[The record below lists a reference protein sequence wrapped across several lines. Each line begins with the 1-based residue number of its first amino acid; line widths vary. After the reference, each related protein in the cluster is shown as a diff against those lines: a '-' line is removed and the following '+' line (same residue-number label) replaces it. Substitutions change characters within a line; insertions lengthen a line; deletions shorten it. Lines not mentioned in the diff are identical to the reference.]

1 MHQVILKKTP
11 APTYLICH
19 QAPGFSWSN
28 KNIFSPDLVVGAVL
42 DIWKVTQVIGKFETR
57 KELLGKKSV
66 GVAKCKARVDM
77 SSEQK

>member
-1 MHQVILKKTP
+1 MGV
-11 APTYLICH
+11 
-19 QAPGFSWSN
+19 
-28 KNIFSPDLVVGAVL
+28 VL